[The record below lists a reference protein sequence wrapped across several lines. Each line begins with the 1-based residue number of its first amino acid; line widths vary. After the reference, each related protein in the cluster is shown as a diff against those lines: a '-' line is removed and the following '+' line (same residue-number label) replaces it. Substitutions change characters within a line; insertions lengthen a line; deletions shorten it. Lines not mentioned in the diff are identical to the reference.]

1 MQDLLTLYYITAL
14 KIDLTVL
21 SVLQHLKRY
30 VMSRLF
36 FYRRASMHG
45 LFLLNIC
52 ISS

>member
-14 KIDLTVL
+14 KIDLT
-21 SVLQHLKRY
+21 VLQHLKRY